1 MRESEFAEAMLQRIR
16 QARTA
21 LAAARAADDVFAE
34 AVAQDELEDA
44 VRLARR
50 HGIRVADTDRQE
62 E

>member
-16 QARTA
+16 Q
-21 LAAARAADDVFAE
+21 ARAADDVFAE